1 MIYDGFKIAATPFI
15 TDAYCK
21 YGHRLIEVPNGLLS
35 SALFCA
41 KCEDVYQLKLV
52 KTPKT
57 KVAPEFLDQCRNK
70 VKKKNE

>member
-21 YGHRLIEVPNGLLS
+21 YGHRLIEVPNGILS
-35 SALFCA
+35 SALFCP

-52 KTPKT
+52 KTHKSKVTEEFLQQCRKKT
-57 KVAPEFLDQCRNK
+57 KSNS
-70 VKKKNE
+70 